1 MSINIINKYN
11 KNVIIDDFIISRHE
25 LNSPALSLFVI
36 NGYYLGQKVNNL
48 GSYSINELDILM
60 KHIKNIDKLLNKS
73 RINGKHFTYTMVNEH
88 FLDIK
93 VSKDSIEAIPKSNDI
108 PSIININT

>member
-11 KNVIIDDFIISRHE
+11 KNIIIDDFTISRDE
-25 LNSPALSLFVI
+25 LNSPISTLFVI
-36 NGYYLGQKVNNL
+36 NGYYLGQKVHNL

-73 RINGKHFTYTMVNEH
+73 RINGEHFTYTMVDEH

-108 PSIININT
+108 PQLLI